1 MHNIENSQNTL
12 SNLLA
17 KVQDN
22 AARSADFLV
31 PTNQAQFKTEEGKSQ
46 IILEANEG
54 LPTTQLRVN
63 NVAFNQIANKAGID
77 VRTASRLRDGYATE
91 FDGEDTFFG
100 LVVGQET
107 ELGYFSLSEMQSIR
121 GPGGL
126 GIERDL
132 YWTPKTLAQ
141 IKS

>member
-91 FDGEDTFFG
+91 FDGLINAIWEKGKQLECFA
-100 LVVGQET
+100 
-107 ELGYFSLSEMQSIR
+107 LS
-121 GPGGL
+121 
-126 GIERDL
+126 
-132 YWTPKTLAQ
+132 WTPSKLKASAVLLFLTSLKLS
-141 IKS
+141 ITTTY